1 MINENMKKVL
11 VALRSGEYKQTSES
25 LQNSRGHCCLG
36 VMCEVYEKETG
47 DKLTRQQYLYLVGG
61 DLDGIVFGKVK
72 SWVGLKSHSGKFVGE
87 KGGVN
92 NSLVDMNDTLNKSFS
107 EIADFIETDP
117 EGLLV

>member
-11 VALRSGEYKQTSES
+11 VALRSGEYTQTKEA

-47 DKLTRQQYLYLVGG
+47 DSIDRKTSGNITGG
-61 DLDGIVFGKVK
+61 NLRRHEKVQA
-72 SWVGLKSHSGKFVGE
+72 WVGLLTPSGDITISLP
-87 KGGVN
+87 
-92 NSLVDMNDTLNKSFS
+92 NSSKHISLAHMNDRDDKTFS